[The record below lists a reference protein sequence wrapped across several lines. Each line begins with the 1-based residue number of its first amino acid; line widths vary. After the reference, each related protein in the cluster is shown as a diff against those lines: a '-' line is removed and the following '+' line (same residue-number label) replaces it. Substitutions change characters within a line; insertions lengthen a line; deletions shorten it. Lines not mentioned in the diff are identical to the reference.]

1 METLLRY
8 YGWSISDW
16 EEKTYQDLPSVQLK
30 VKVKDRGIYESHE
43 DNESLLVRPQEIQ
56 DELNSIVSEYS
67 HARAFIR
74 FSNLNFPQWREIN
87 YDVFRPSGTEEIV
100 RIYVEARSQA
110 DADEIAKRMEELIVK
125 YSSH

>member
-8 YGWSISDW
+8 YRWSISDW
-16 EEKTYQDLPSVQLK
+16 EERTYQDLPSVQLK
-30 VKVKDRGIYESHE
+30 VKVKDRGTYESHE

-56 DELNSIVSEYS
+56 DELSSIVGEYS

-74 FSNLNFPQWREIN
+74 SYHIVICKPSNSRN
-87 YDVFRPSGTEEIV
+87 FRPSGTEEIV

-110 DADEIAKRMEELIVK
+110 DADEIAKRMETLVVK
-125 YSSH
+125 YEDSH